1 MSNRRSGHWVTS
13 AAGRITAVVLVL
25 GLGVVAPPP
34 ASAAP
39 PANDNF
45 ASPRNLASAVTG
57 TVTGVNLEATKEPSE
72 PAHAGNAGGHSL
84 WYSWT
89 APADGNE
96 SFSTSFSDFD
106 TLLAVYTGAAL
117 SSLTTVASNDDVG
130 GSAQSAVSFRV
141 SSGVT
146 YLIAVDGF
154 SGKVGHVDL
163 AWGPAPANDN
173 FADAQVLPTAT
184 SGSVT
189 GTTGGATPEVG
200 EPFAFVG
207 TIWYSWTAP
216 RDGTYKFDTVGS
228 TLFESILGVYRGSTL
243 DALTVVGISGG
254 DRDRPCC
261 SSWVPIRNAT
271 AGTTYSIFVGAFEEV
286 GFDAGGGVRLNWGPL
301 VLGTSG
307 PDILVGTGGGEEIRG
322 LGGNDVLRGKGGDD
336 ILLGGSGKDE
346 SRGGAGNDVVIDV
359 RGRDR
364 LFGGSGDDRLNAR
377 DGRPGDLLA
386 GGTGTDRCTRDRA
399 RNTKGGQHDTKRGC
413 P

>member
-1 MSNRRSGHWVTS
+1 MSDRRSGQWVTS
-13 AAGRITAVVLVL
+13 VAGRITAVVLLL

-45 ASPRNLASAVTG
+45 ASPHSLASAVSG
-57 TVTGVNLEATKEPSE
+57 TVTGVNLEATKEPAE

-96 SFSTSFSDFD
+96 SFSTFDSDFD

-130 GSAQSAVSFRV
+130 GFGQSAVSFRV
-141 SSGVT
+141 TKGVK

-154 SGKVGHVDL
+154 SGKVGHLDL

-173 FADAQVLPTAT
+173 FADAQVLPSAT
-184 SGSVT
+184 SGRVT
-189 GTTGGATPEVG
+189 GTTDGATPEVG
-200 EPFAFVG
+200 EPLTFVG

-228 TLFESILGVYRGSTL
+228 TIFDTILGVYRGSTL
-243 DALTVVGISGG
+243 DTLTRVGISDG

-271 AGTTYSIFVGAFEEV
+271 AGTTYSIFVGAFEEG
-286 GFDAGGGVRLNWGPL
+286 GFEAGGRVRLNWGPL

-307 PDILVGTGGGEEIRG
+307 PDILVGTAGDEEIRG
-322 LGGNDVLRGKGGDD
+322 LGGNDVLRGLGGND
-336 ILLGGSGKDE
+336 ILLGGAGNDE
-346 SRGGAGNDVVIDV
+346 ARGGAGNDVNIDL
-359 RGRDR
+359 RGTDR

-377 DGRPGDLLA
+377 DRRPGDLLA
-386 GGTGTDRCTRDRA
+386 GGAGNDRCVRDRGD
-399 RNTKGGQHDTKRGC
+399 RRRGC